1 MSGEALLLALA
12 AAVIHAGWNVILGGS
27 RDPVS
32 ATGVLLPAAIVVG
45 APFAVFSW
53 QLESAAVP
61 FIVAS
66 SLFELVYIVLLA
78 AAYARADVSV
88 VYPIARGTAPLF
100 VLVAAGVPTPEAAL
114 GVVLVACGVIAVRGV
129 HRPQHALDI
138 GLAVAVGVSIA
149 GYTLI
154 DKHGIEHASAPVYFE
169 LALLPSA
176 VVCLV
181 WAWRR
186 GGLRAELRP
195 QALVAGAG
203 MFAAYA
209 LVLVALRLASAA
221 AVAAVRETSV
231 VFAAAMA
238 ALRLHEPVGRAR
250 LAGAAAVAAGVALIA
265 LGG

>member
-1 MSGEALLLALA
+1 VSGEALILALA
-12 AAVIHAGWNVILGGS
+12 AAVIHAGWNIILGGS
-27 RDPVS
+27 RDPVA
-32 ATGVLLPAAIVVG
+32 ATGVLLPAALAVG
-45 APFAVFSW
+45 APFAVASW
-53 QLESAAVP
+53 HLESAAVP

-88 VYPIARGTAPLF
+88 VYPIARGSAPLF
-100 VLVAAGVPTPEAAL
+100 VLLAAGVPGPAAAV
-114 GVVLVACGVIAVRGV
+114 GVVLVACGVMAVRGL
-129 HRPQHALDI
+129 HRPQHALDV
-138 GLAVAVGVSIA
+138 GLALAVGVTIA

-154 DKHGIEHASAPVYFE
+154 DKHGIVHASAPVYFE

-176 VVCLV
+176 VACLV
-181 WAWRR
+181 WAWHTGRLR
-186 GGLRAELRP
+186 GELRP

-231 VFAAAMA
+231 VFAAGLA
-238 ALRLHEPVGRAR
+238 AVRLHEPVGRAR
-250 LAGAAAVAAGVALIA
+250 AAGAAAVAAGVALIA
-265 LGG
+265 LG